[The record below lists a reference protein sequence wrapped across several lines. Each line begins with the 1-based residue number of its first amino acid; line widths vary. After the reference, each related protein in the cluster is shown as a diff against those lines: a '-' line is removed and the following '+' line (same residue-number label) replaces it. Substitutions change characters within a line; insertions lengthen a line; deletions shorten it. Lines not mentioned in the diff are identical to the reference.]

1 MECENNR
8 NENGVKSMD
17 IDEMAT
23 EDQELM
29 ISCNGGGGGG
39 GGEDGAE
46 SDGGEDG
53 SESDSDSES
62 DTDVSFYFSS
72 YLFLLS
78 LAYSV

>member
-1 MECENNR
+1 MECKNNR
-8 NENGVKSMD
+8 NGNGVESMD

-29 ISCNGGGGGG
+29 VSCDGGGGK
-39 GGEDGAE
+39 DGAE
-46 SDGGEDG
+46 SDGGSSGEQG
-53 SESDSDSES
+53 SELDSDPES